1 MSNID
6 KTALYSLSYGLF
18 VLGTKDGEKDNGCIV
33 NTVMQV
39 GDSPLTLC
47 VSVNKLNLTAETV
60 KKTGEFTV
68 SVLSETAPFGA
79 YRRFGFASGRDTD
92 KWKYIEE
99 TRLGN
104 GIRYLGVHTVSA
116 FACRVTE
123 TLDTGSHLLFL
134 AEVTEAIKVSDEK
147 PATYAFYHAEVK
159 PKAPV
164 TAPAAPKR
172 EEEAAKP
179 KGHVCKIC
187 GFVYEGDELPE
198 DFVCPLCKHP
208 ASDFEPL
215 A

>member
-18 VLGTKDGEKDNGCIV
+18 VLGTKAEGRDNGCIV

-39 GDSPLTLC
+39 GDAPLTLC

-68 SVLSETAPFGA
+68 SVLSETAPFGV

-99 TRLGN
+99 TRLEN
-104 GIRYLGVHTVSA
+104 GIRYLGVHTVAA
-116 FACRVTE
+116 FACRVTA

-134 AEVTEAIKVSDEK
+134 AEVTEDRRFKNRGL
-147 PATYAFYHAEVK
+147 AERIPDITPFLQK
-159 PKAPV
+159 N
-164 TAPAAPKR
+164 
-172 EEEAAKP
+172 
-179 KGHVCKIC
+179 
-187 GFVYEGDELPE
+187 
-198 DFVCPLCKHP
+198 
-208 ASDFEPL
+208 
-215 A
+215 